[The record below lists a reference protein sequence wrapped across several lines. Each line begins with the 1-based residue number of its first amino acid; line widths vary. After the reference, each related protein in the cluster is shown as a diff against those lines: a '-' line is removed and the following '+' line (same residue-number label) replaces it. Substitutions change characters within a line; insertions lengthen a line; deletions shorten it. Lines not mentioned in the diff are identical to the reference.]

1 MSDIIRL
8 LPDSVAN
15 QIAAGEVIQ
24 RPSSVVKELMENSID
39 AGATHIQIHITD
51 AGKSCIQVID
61 NGRGMSETDARLAFE
76 RHATSKIN
84 KAEDLFALRTM
95 GFRGEALPSIAAVA
109 QIELRTRTQT
119 DELGVS
125 LIVENSK
132 ITAQNVITCPVGAN
146 FIVNNIFY
154 NVPARRKF
162 LKSNQTEL
170 NNILSEFEKIALA
183 HPDVAFTIYNN
194 KSLLLSLQAGNFKQ
208 RILGIFG
215 KKNDTQLLPINVET
229 PIIKAVGFIGTPES
243 SKKKGANQYFFVNG
257 RYIRHPYFAKA
268 IQSAYE
274 RLIPENE
281 QIPFFISLEVDP
293 AHIDV
298 NIHPTKTEVKFQD
311 EQPIWQILLA
321 AAKESLGKFNAV
333 PTIDFNTEDRPN
345 FPILNTATP
354 IQAPQIRIDSN
365 YNPFST
371 QKNTNSP
378 SRSTEFKTSSTS
390 PQQVNEC
397 FLSSINTIQEKERS
411 LVSLYNDQPIEEQR
425 NWEKENFDYIQ
436 YKGRYI
442 VTPIKSG
449 LLLIDQ
455 HRAHIRILYDLY
467 RERIENRKGVGQGL
481 LFPQL
486 LEISPSSIS
495 CLELLL
501 PDLEILGF
509 DITNLG
515 NGSYSISSIPA
526 GTEGINI
533 SELLQNM
540 ICDATEGKVNSAK
553 DDISHIIAH
562 SLAKKSAIP
571 IGQELSQEEM
581 NDIIEKLFI
590 SSNPNYTP
598 EGKIISVILE
608 HEKISK
614 LFS

>member
-24 RPSSVVKELMENSID
+24 RPSSVVKELMENAID
-39 AGATHIQIHITD
+39 AGATHIQLHITD
-51 AGKSCIQVID
+51 AGKTCIQVID

-109 QIELRTRTQT
+109 QIELRTRTQS

-243 SKKKGANQYFFVNG
+243 SKKKGTNQYFFVNG

-281 QIPFFISLEVDP
+281 QTPFFISLEVDP
-293 AHIDV
+293 SHIDV

-333 PTIDFNTEDRPN
+333 PTIDFNTEDKPN
-345 FPILNTATP
+345 FPILNATTP
-354 IQAPQIRIDSN
+354 IQAPQIKIDAS

-371 QKNTNSP
+371 QKVTNSQP
-378 SRSTEFKTSSTS
+378 QYSGSKISTIPTEKT
-390 PQQVNEC
+390 NEC
-397 FLSSINTIQEKERS
+397 FLSSINTIPEKES
-411 LVSLYNDQPIEEQR
+411 PLVSLYNELPVEEQKS
-425 NWEKENFDYIQ
+425 WEKENFDYIQ

-467 RERIENRKGVGQGL
+467 RERIANRKGVGQGL

-486 LEISPSSIS
+486 LEIPPSSIS
-495 CLELLL
+495 YLELLL

-509 DITNLG
+509 DITSLG
-515 NGSYSISSIPA
+515 NGSYSVSSIPA

-533 SELLQNM
+533 SELIQNM
-540 ICDATEGKVNSAK
+540 IYDETEGKVNSAK
-553 DDISHIIAH
+553 EDVSHIIAH

-571 IGQELSQEEM
+571 VGQELSQEEM

-598 EGKIISVILE
+598 EGKVISVILE
-608 HEKISK
+608 HDKISK